1 MPVNCSFRAKRH
13 GAWIRCDV
21 ALMARNGLKLLLSLV
36 LALAC
41 SAAMAQMPALI
52 GPQGPEEGVIRQQSW
67 LIPAQDR
74 TTLMRTTVFR
84 PPGSGPFPLAVINH
98 GTTQNELR
106 RAGYRLPQYAALTEW
121 LVARGYVVA
130 VPQRPGHGETGGPY
144 YEAQGGCAN
153 ADFAK
158 AGLGAAANIAAA
170 IDYLSRQA
178 FVRKTGTVAFGHSAG
193 GWGVLALAT
202 QVLRPLSG
210 VVAFA
215 PGLGGRADDVAG
227 KNCAPDRLVAAA
239 RVYGE
244 KARVPS
250 LWLYASNDSYFSSAL
265 SMRMVNAFRGVG
277 GHADYQLL
285 PAIGSDGHDFIQSPD
300 AVALWA
306 PPVEKFLKTAR

>member
-21 ALMARNGLKLLLSLV
+21 ARMARKRLKSLLSLV

-41 SAAMAQMPALI
+41 SAAVAQTPALI

-67 LIPAQDR
+67 LIPAQDHV
-74 TTLMRTTVFR
+74 TLMRTTVFR

-158 AGLGAAANIAAA
+158 AGLGAAAGIAAA

-215 PGLGGRADDVAG
+215 PGLGGRADDVTG

-239 RVYGE
+239 RAYGE

-250 LWLYASNDSYFSSAL
+250 LWLYASNDSYFSPEL
-265 SMRMVNAFRGVG
+265 SMRVVSAFRGAG
-277 GHADYQLL
+277 GHAEYQLL
-285 PAIGSDGHDFIQSPD
+285 PAIGSDGHDFIQSPG

-306 PPVEKFLKTAR
+306 PAVEKFLKTAR

>member
-1 MPVNCSFRAKRH
+1 
-13 GAWIRCDV
+13 
-21 ALMARNGLKLLLSLV
+21 MARNRLKSLLSFT

-41 SAAMAQMPALI
+41 GAAMAQAPGSI
-52 GPQGPEEGVIRQQSW
+52 GPQGPEQGVIRQQSW

-74 TTLMRTTVFR
+74 VTLMRATVFR

-106 RAGYRLPQYAALTEW
+106 RAGYRLPQYAALTGW

-239 RVYGE
+239 RAYGE

-250 LWLYASNDSYFSSAL
+250 LWLYASNDSYFSPEL
-265 SMRMVNAFRGVG
+265 SMRMVSAFRGAG
-277 GHADYQLL
+277 GHAEYQLL
-285 PAIGSDGHDFIQSPD
+285 PAIGSDGHDFIQSSG

-306 PPVEKFLKTAR
+306 PAVEKFLKTAR